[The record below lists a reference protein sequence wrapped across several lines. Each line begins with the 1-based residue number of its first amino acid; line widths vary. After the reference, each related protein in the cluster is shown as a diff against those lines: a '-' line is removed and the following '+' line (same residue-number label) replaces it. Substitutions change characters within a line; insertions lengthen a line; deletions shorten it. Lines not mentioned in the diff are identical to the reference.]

1 MSKIK
6 LELHEIID
14 RLAQPKPDLEFE
26 ETLAGFHKSC
36 DKIEQ
41 AIDRVIEEQELPNN
55 WTVEADLEHQATTW
69 GDC

>member
-6 LELHEIID
+6 EELHEIID
-14 RLAQPKPDLEFE
+14 RLGQPKPDLEFE
-26 ETLAGFHKSC
+26 EMLAGFHKSC
-36 DKIEQ
+36 DKIEA
-41 AIDRVIEEQELPNN
+41 AIDTFTEQDTPSN

>member
-1 MSKIK
+1 M
-6 LELHEIID
+6 
-14 RLAQPKPDLEFE
+14 
-26 ETLAGFHKSC
+26 LAGFHKSC

-41 AIDRVIEEQELPNN
+41 AIDRVIEEQELPSN